1 MGLYFIKI
9 LSIYT
14 IYSTDQQKESLYK
27 PFLFILSILKSP
39 LSILIDKGL
48 HICIKTFTNKNSLV
62 VTNNNFRHLAAIV
75 LEKYTYNIVT
85 VIA

>member
-39 LSILIDKGL
+39 LSFLIDKGL
-48 HICIKTFTNKNSLV
+48 HICIKTFTNKSSLV

>member
-48 HICIKTFTNKNSLV
+48 HICIKTFTNKSSLV

-85 VIA
+85 IIA

>member
-48 HICIKTFTNKNSLV
+48 HICIKTFTNKSSLV
-62 VTNNNFRHLAAIV
+62 VTNNNFRHLATIV